1 MVKFILCLKCNLLF
15 QSMPTFFNMLPII
28 LHISCCYCCCCCSI
42 TSVASDSVR
51 PHRLQPTRLPGP
63 WDSPGKN
70 TGVGCQFLLQ
80 CMKVKRESELA
91 ESCLTLWTAA
101 YQAPLPMEVSRQEYW
116 SGVPLPWRT
125 RLKWLSSSSS
135 SQSYGFSNSHVWIW
149 ELDHKESWALKNW
162 CF

>member
-101 YQAPLPMEVSRQEYW
+101 YQAPLPMGFSRQEHW
-116 SGVPLPWRT
+116 SGLPLPSP
-125 RLKWLSSSSS
+125 LHISSV
-135 SQSYGFSNSHVWIW
+135 QFSCSVVSDSLRPHDTYFGPLCN
-149 ELDHKESWALKNW
+149 
-162 CF
+162 

>member
-15 QSMPTFFNMLPII
+15 QSMSTFFNMLPII
-28 LHISCCYCCCCCSI
+28 LHISCCCCCSI

-91 ESCLTLWTAA
+91 ESCLTLHDPMDCSLPGSSAHGIF
-101 YQAPLPMEVSRQEYW
+101 QARALEWVAIAFSVTYF
-116 SGVPLPWRT
+116 
-125 RLKWLSSSSS
+125 LSSVQLLSR
-135 SQSYGFSNSHVWIW
+135 V
-149 ELDHKESWALKNW
+149 
-162 CF
+162 